1 MPLFCLVFTSMT
13 VQLSMQTELWAA
25 MLHPMTMK
33 EKFVKWMP
41 VIALAFFVAAVF
53 MIADGHF
60 WNGIVFIGAGTSL
73 SSAAAVYSKKN
84 DVSDRD
90 QETK

>member
-1 MPLFCLVFTSMT
+1 
-13 VQLSMQTELWAA
+13 
-25 MLHPMTMK
+25 MK
-33 EKFVKWMP
+33 EQFVKWMP
-41 VIALAFFVAAVF
+41 VIALVFCVTAVF

-73 SSAAAVYSKKN
+73 FSAAAVYEKKK
-84 DVSDRD
+84 DASDKN